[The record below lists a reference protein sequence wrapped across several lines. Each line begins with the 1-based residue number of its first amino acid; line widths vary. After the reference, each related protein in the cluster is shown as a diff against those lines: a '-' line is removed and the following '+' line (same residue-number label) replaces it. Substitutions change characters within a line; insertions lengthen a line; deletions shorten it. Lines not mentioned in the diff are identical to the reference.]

1 MDKLKILQ
9 SNCRG
14 LNNKISDLILFSI
27 EEEIDVICS
36 NEVENWK
43 KQPPS
48 TTTLLQRKLSTTVIM
63 ALLS

>member
-9 SNCRG
+9 WNCRG
-14 LNNKISDLILFSI
+14 LNNKISDLILFLT
-27 EEEIDVICS
+27 EEKIDVICL
-36 NEVENWK
+36 NEVKNGK

-48 TTTLLQRKLSTTVIM
+48 TTTSLQRKPATTVIM